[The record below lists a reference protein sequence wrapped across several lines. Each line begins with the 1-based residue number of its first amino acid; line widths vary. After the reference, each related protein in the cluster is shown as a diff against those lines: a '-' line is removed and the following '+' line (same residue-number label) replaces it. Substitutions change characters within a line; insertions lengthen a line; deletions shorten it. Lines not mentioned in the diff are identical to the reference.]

1 MEIELVFEDEYL
13 LIANKPS
20 GIATQADEKDDGC
33 SLVEQLAVSTP
44 LFVVH
49 RLDQRVSGVVIL
61 AKSKEIAARL
71 SADFQSNKIQKYYR
85 AMVAALPPDE
95 HGTLTHWLVKDSKQK
110 KSKVVKEATAKSQRA
125 DLNYRVVGKSERYA
139 LLEIELLTGRF
150 HQIRAQL
157 AAIGCPLV
165 GDLKYG
171 FKRSTPDGSI
181 YLQAFR
187 LSFTHPNTRQKV
199 HLELPMPEGWKRY
212 GFG

>member
-1 MEIELVFEDEYL
+1 MDIEIVYEDEYL

-20 GIATQADEKDDGC
+20 GIATQADEKNDGS
-33 SLVEQLAVSTP
+33 SLVEKLAINTP

-49 RLDQRVSGVVIL
+49 RLDQRVSGLVIL
-61 AKSKEIAARL
+61 SKTKEIAARL
-71 SADFQSNKIQKYYR
+71 STDFQSNKIQKYYR
-85 AMVAALPPDE
+85 GMVATLPPDE
-95 HGTLTHWLVKDSKQK
+95 HGTLTHWLLKDSKHK
-110 KSKVVKEATAKSQRA
+110 KSKVVKETTAKSQRA
-125 DLNYRVVGKSERYA
+125 DLNYWVIAKSERYA

-150 HQIRAQL
+150 HQIRTQL
-157 AAIGCPLV
+157 AAIGSPLV

-187 LSFTHPNTRQKV
+187 LSFVHPNSRQKIN
-199 HLELPMPEGWKRY
+199 LELPMPESWHRY